1 MEVEMIDYDVAELE
15 EKLIRVAT
23 EVCGYRTITAETP
36 MHEIRAMAEQAGMMF
51 GRSFAAALH
60 SGPITA
66 ELAME
71 IRASEQRGKE
81 RFVESANQLFG
92 VGGELRELLT

>member
-1 MEVEMIDYDVAELE
+1 MTECDLTDLE
-15 EKLIRVAT
+15 ERLVRIAT

-51 GRSFAAALH
+51 GRMYAAAIH

-81 RFVESANQLFG
+81 RFVRSASQLFG
-92 VGGELRELLT
+92 VGGELRELLTK

>member
-1 MEVEMIDYDVAELE
+1 MIDCDVAELE

-81 RFVESANQLFG
+81 RFVESASQLFG
-92 VGGELRELLT
+92 VGGELRELLTK